1 MFNLSDGSTILAIG
15 AHPDDIEL
23 GCSGTLL
30 YLKEKYNCN
39 IHYLICSNGELRSS
53 VDSRKSEAQ
62 VAMDRLGAESITFL
76 GKKDGEIDWNNSNVQ
91 SFEDCIDKIQ
101 PDLIFTHS
109 EKDHHQDHVNTYR
122 ITLASC
128 RNSNAGI
135 ICYPSINTRENLQSN
150 LIVDI
155 TKYMERKLSILS
167 SFKSQNDRKYMQP
180 EFIKIKMS
188 NNGLFGNFK
197 FAESF
202 YIHRLFIG

>member
-1 MFNLSDGSTILAIG
+1 MAIG

-23 GCSGTLL
+23 GCAGTLL
-30 YLKEKYNCN
+30 YLKEKYNCD

-53 VDSRKSEAQ
+53 EKTRKSEEQ
-62 VAMDRLGAESITFL
+62 VAIKKLGATSVTYL
-76 GKKDGEIDWNNSNVQ
+76 NRKDGEINFNKDNVQ
-91 SFEDCIDKIQ
+91 NFEDCINKVN

-109 EKDHHQDHVNTYR
+109 VNDHHQDHINTFK
-122 ITLASC
+122 ITLASL

-135 ICYPSINTRENLQSN
+135 ICYPSINTRENTQYN
-150 LIVDI
+150 LIIDI
-155 TKYMERKLSILS
+155 TKYMKQKMLILS

-180 EFIKIKMS
+180 EFIEIKMR
-188 NNGLFGNFK
+188 NNGAFGNSK